1 MIMFKECLKH
11 NIVPFIITEE
21 LKMYYY
27 DGLMMAIKSLSNEDV
42 KALSEACLDAS
53 YRGIKNWKEERGFFR
68 DTYLTGQD
76 GMKYTLNYFGIKYE

>member
-1 MIMFKECLKH
+1 MFKECLKH

-53 YRGIKNWKEERGFFR
+53 YRGIKNWKEERGFLH
-68 DTYLTGQD
+68 DTCLTGQD
-76 GMKYTLNYFGIKYE
+76 AMKATLNYFGIKYE